1 MNNDPEN
8 EPMNIQLPPFR
19 MEKLFKA
26 LSQSTDWGLTQL
38 KIKDLWETTKG
49 KGIKIAVLDTGCPGT
64 ETKNKKIQIHPD
76 LRNNILVNECKSFVL
91 GEGILDYQGHGTAVC
106 GTIAAED
113 NTLGFVGYAP
123 EAKIVTY
130 KVLNKNGSGSLRWI
144 VKALKECIKTK
155 PDIVS
160 MSLGS
165 LETTPELHEAVK
177 KLDEM
182 GIPVICAAG
191 NGGEYEGVNFP
202 ARYQESFAIGAYDK
216 NMNIANF
223 SAIGPELD
231 FAFPGVDIQTT
242 WLNNGYTVISG
253 TSFACP
259 ACTGLVALIMAKRKA
274 ENTIPKTKNTLWIY
288 DELKALATNPKKL
301 SKQTSDWGW
310 GYIDISKLI
319 DKNTKTFS
327 AGVLDIRD
335 RALKYDLTGIEIFDE
350 FTNEEIEDAQI
361 KIKTDMPSY
370 LKKIPDEYGDKYY
383 PAFLIYQLQLIK
395 GGESET
401 FKQITKTF
409 KSNVIKIALSKLNF
423 LNPFSWYI
431 IWKTFKVEKLFSAYL
446 VPLFVRVKS

>member
-19 MEKLFKA
+19 MERLFKT
-26 LSQSTDWGLTQL
+26 LSQATDWGLTQL
-38 KIKDLWETTKG
+38 KIKDLWEATKG
-49 KGIKIAVLDTGCPGT
+49 RGIKIAVLDTGCPGT
-64 ETKNKKIQIHPD
+64 ETRDKKIQIHPD
-76 LRNNILVNECKSFVL
+76 LRNNILVDECKSFVL

-130 KVLNKNGSGSLRWI
+130 KVLNKNGAGSIRWI
-144 VKALKECIKTK
+144 VKALNECIKTK

-165 LETTPELHEAVK
+165 LETTPELHNAVK
-177 KLDEM
+177 QLDQM

-216 NMNIANF
+216 NMKIANF

-259 ACTGLVALIMAKRKA
+259 ACTGLVALIMSKRKA
-274 ENTIPKTKNTLWIY
+274 DGTIPNTKNTLWIY
-288 DELKALATNPKKL
+288 DELKKLATNPKKI
-301 SKQTSDWGW
+301 STQTSDWGW

-319 DKNTKTFS
+319 DKDIKTFS
-327 AGVLDIRD
+327 AGVLDTRD
-335 RALKYDLTGIEIFDE
+335 KAIKYNLSGTEIFNE
-350 FTNEEIEDAQI
+350 FTNEQIEDAQI
-361 KIKTDMPSY
+361 QIKTEMPAY
-370 LKKIPDEYGDKYY
+370 LKSMPDSFGEKYY
-383 PAFLIYQLQLIK
+383 PAFLIYQLRLIK
-395 GGESET
+395 GGDQND
-401 FKQITKTF
+401 FKNATKEF
-409 KSNVIKIALSKLNF
+409 RSNIIKIALSKLNF
-423 LNPFSWYI
+423 INPYSWYI
-431 IWKTFKVEKLFSAYL
+431 VWKAFKAEHMFSTYLF
-446 VPLFVRVKS
+446 PLFVRTES